1 MESKVE
7 KEEDKIEI
15 VLKYREL
22 LKVSKDILQ
31 KEDIA
36 LIRKAMVLS
45 FSQNPNQRT
54 PNGQ

>member
-45 FSQNPNQRT
+45 F
-54 PNGQ
+54 